1 VTRSLC
7 LGFAGTP
14 EFAVPAL
21 EALAQSP
28 HRVAVVLTQPDRPAG
43 RGRQLAASPVK
54 VRAQRLGIPV
64 GQPASLKTPE
74 GLALLQARELDVL
87 VVAAYGLILPQQVL
101 DTPRLGCI
109 NIHASLLPR
118 WRGAAPIQR
127 AILAGDSHTGISIMR
142 MEAGLD
148 TGPVYLRRPLQIS
161 ETDTSASLEPRLAQ
175 LGALCI
181 VEVLE
186 AVAQGTALAE
196 PQAGDEATYARKIE
210 KEEALVD
217 WSRPALEIERAV
229 RAFNPRPVAETRWLS
244 QQLRI
249 WSARLAPGAAA
260 ATPGTVIRADATGIV
275 VACGRDALSLEVV
288 QLPGGRP
295 LPAREFLKAHAL
307 HGQQLGS

>member
-1 VTRSLC
+1 VSQSLC

-21 EALAQSP
+21 EALAHSP
-28 HRVAVVLTQPDRPAG
+28 HRIAVVLTQPDRPAG

-54 VRAQRLGIPV
+54 IRAQRLGIPV
-64 GQPASLKTPE
+64 EQPASLKTPE
-74 GLALLQARELDVL
+74 ALALLQARDLDVL
-87 VVAAYGLILPQQVL
+87 VVAAYGLILPQHVL
-101 DTPRLGCI
+101 EAPRLGCI

-148 TGPVYLRRPLQIS
+148 TGPVYLHRPLQIA

-175 LGALCI
+175 LGAQCI
-181 VEVLE
+181 VDALD
-186 AVAQGTALAE
+186 AVARGSAVAE
-196 PQAGDEATYARKIE
+196 PQVAAAATYARKIE
-210 KEEALVD
+210 KEEALID
-217 WSRPALEIERAV
+217 WTRPAVEIERAV
-229 RAFNPRPVAETRWLS
+229 RAFNPRPVAETRWRS

-249 WSARLAPGAAA
+249 WSSRLAPGAAA
-260 ATPGTVIRADATGIV
+260 ARPGTVIRADATGIV
-275 VACGRDALSLEVV
+275 VACGTEALSLDVV

-307 HGQQLGS
+307 HGRQLGT